1 MGGPQEPGVNLMIA
15 NDRTI
20 QPIDGVAPSLSVQLF
35 GAARIVHGPSQR
47 GTRLPA
53 QTLLLLAMLTTR
65 KHELL
70 DREEVAFTLWPD
82 SSESEARA
90 SLRRHLHKLHQAL
103 PQSARPW
110 IVCDAQ
116 TLTWGPSDETFV
128 DVAEFERLSETP
140 QTFGQAAKLYTGD
153 FLPRLDHEWASS
165 LRERLRR
172 RIVHVLEQL
181 IAQCRVNCD
190 RSGALEYVEQLLG
203 HDPWRED
210 ALRDLMLLRFSAGD
224 RAGALAYYRSFCQ
237 RLGSEFGVEPMPET
251 VKCLEAIA
259 RGCVHPVEGME
270 Q

>member
-1 MGGPQEPGVNLMIA
+1 MLT
-15 NDRTI
+15 NDRTNP
-20 QPIDGVAPSLSVQLF
+20 PIDVHFPSLSVRLF
-35 GAARIVHGPSQR
+35 GAPRIVHAPSQR
-47 GTRLPA
+47 ETRLPA
-53 QTLLLLAMLTTR
+53 QTLLLFAMLTTR

-103 PQSARPW
+103 PQSDRPW
-110 IVCDAQ
+110 IVCDTQ
-116 TLTWGPSDETFV
+116 TISWGPSDETFV

-140 QTFGQAAKLYTGD
+140 PTFDQAAKLYAGD
-153 FLPRLDHEWASS
+153 FLPRLDHEWVSS
-165 LRERLRR
+165 LRDRLRR
-172 RIVHVLEQL
+172 RIVRVLELL
-181 IAQCRVNCD
+181 IAQCRAHCD

-210 ALRDLMLLRFSAGD
+210 ALRDLMLLRFNAGD
-224 RAGALAYYRSFCQ
+224 RAGALSYYRRFCQ

-259 RGCVHPVEGME
+259 RGCVDALDSNGSRLHLAEG
-270 Q
+270 